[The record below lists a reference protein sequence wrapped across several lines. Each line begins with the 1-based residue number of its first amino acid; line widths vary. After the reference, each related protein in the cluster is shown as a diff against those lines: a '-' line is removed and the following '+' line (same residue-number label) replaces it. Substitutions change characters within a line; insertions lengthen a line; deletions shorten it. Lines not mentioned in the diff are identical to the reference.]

1 MRPIIFYFYSFA
13 DRNKPTEVPFM
24 SLEEIAAVLEGQVC
38 DCPEEILSELAEHLV
53 R

>member
-1 MRPIIFYFYSFA
+1 M
-13 DRNKPTEVPFM
+13 TQ
-24 SLEEIAAVLEGQVC
+24 EEIEAVLEEKVS